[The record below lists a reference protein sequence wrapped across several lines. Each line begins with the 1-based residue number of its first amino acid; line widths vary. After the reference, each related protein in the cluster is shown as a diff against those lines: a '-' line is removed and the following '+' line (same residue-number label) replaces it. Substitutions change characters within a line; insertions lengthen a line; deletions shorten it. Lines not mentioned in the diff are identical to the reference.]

1 MGTIIGIGG
10 TPNNNTQGGGDSPST
25 ELIDVN
31 SAGLSFGGTDFTKSN
46 ILEKYDFSNVAY
58 PCQFNKHQI
67 GMSGITEDAD
77 NYFEAYAGTRSSND
91 VGMFQNCV
99 FKFTD
104 INKLFAQLDYTR
116 LKDIRGLFTGSII
129 IVDDSPTINNL
140 KRGIPLFFSFSN
152 YINNGPQRLV
162 GRTFEDCMIAIID
175 PSSTIES
182 IFLVGDLAPTDD
194 AIRSNETMLIGNPSI
209 IRMPSY
215 NMEGAASAFDVS
227 IKYKNITLQ
236 SGFNFSLSSS
246 SPISPVVELGNIK
259 CPHYSQVQM
268 LITSTVTK
276 IGNITTELV
285 SDYESPFYGWDS
297 VVEVGK
303 FPKIVYNSLHM
314 ENIENFSS
322 ETLEKLFNDTANQ
335 GLQAPEGGGTLYVSQ
350 TINDRMTQAQ
360 RDNLT
365 SLGYTISVS

>member
-1 MGTIIGIGG
+1 MQDYLLVEQTLLRVIYW
-10 TPNNNTQGGGDSPST
+10 
-25 ELIDVN
+25 
-31 SAGLSFGGTDFTKSN
+31 K
-46 ILEKYDFSNVAY
+46 KYDFSNVAY
-58 PCQFNKHQI
+58 PYQFNKHLI
-67 GMSGITEDAD
+67 GMMGITEDAD
-77 NYFEAYAGTRSSND
+77 NYFETYISTRSSTD

-104 INKLFAQLDYTR
+104 IKNLFAQLDYTR
-116 LKDIRGLFTGSII
+116 LKDIRGLFTGSVI
-129 IVDDSPTINNL
+129 IVDDSLTINNL

-162 GRTFEDCMIAIID
+162 GRTFKDCMIAIID

-209 IRMPSY
+209 MRMPSY

-246 SPISPVVELGNIK
+246 SPTSPVVEIGNIK

-285 SDYESPFYGWDS
+285 SDYESPFYRWDS

-303 FPKIVYNSLHM
+303 FPKIVNETIHM

-335 GLQAPEGGGTLYVSQ
+335 GLQPPLNHGTLYISY
-350 TINDRMTQAQ
+350 TIRDRMTQAQ
-360 RDNLT
+360 KDNIIN
-365 SLGYTISVS
+365 LGYSISSVP